1 MLFLLWKKI
10 KLYVK
15 KRLKKETSINK
26 DKTISLN
33 LVLIINSKLLT
44 GKKPPEEIKD
54 NDKLNELKTLKSA
67 KYKMKNIIDV
77 SIK

>member
-1 MLFLLWKKI
+1 MFLLWKKI

-54 NDKLNELKTLKSA
+54 NDKLNELKALKSE

>member
-1 MLFLLWKKI
+1 MFLLWKKI

-44 GKKPPEEIKD
+44 GKKLPEEIKD
-54 NDKLNELKTLKSA
+54 NDKLNELKALKSE

>member
-1 MLFLLWKKI
+1 MFLLWKKI

-33 LVLIINSKLLT
+33 LVSIINSKLLT
-44 GKKPPEEIKD
+44 GKKPPDEIKD
-54 NDKLNELKTLKSA
+54 NDRLNELKALKSE
-67 KYKMKNIIDV
+67 KYKIKNIIDV

>member
-1 MLFLLWKKI
+1 MFLLWKKTR
-10 KLYVK
+10 LYVK

-54 NDKLNELKTLKSA
+54 NDKLNELKALKSE

>member
-1 MLFLLWKKI
+1 MFLLWKKI

-54 NDKLNELKTLKSA
+54 NDRLNELKALKSE